1 MTGAKERKQNL
12 DGLDMS
18 MQHMAKDAKH
28 AFDSVLQCIGHAI
41 AVVVS
46 CATLVVDLMKAVAH
60 GIAWAGSGI
69 VGATKDLMHEHSNMT
84 HEAIEKV

>member
-12 DGLDMS
+12 DGLDIS
-18 MQHMAKDAKH
+18 IQHMGKDAKH
-28 AFDSVLQCIGHAI
+28 AFDSLIQTVGHAL

-46 CATLVVDLMKAVAH
+46 LGTLVIDLIKTVAH

-69 VGATKDLMHEHSNMT
+69 TGATKDLMHEHSEMT
-84 HEAIEKV
+84 HEQG